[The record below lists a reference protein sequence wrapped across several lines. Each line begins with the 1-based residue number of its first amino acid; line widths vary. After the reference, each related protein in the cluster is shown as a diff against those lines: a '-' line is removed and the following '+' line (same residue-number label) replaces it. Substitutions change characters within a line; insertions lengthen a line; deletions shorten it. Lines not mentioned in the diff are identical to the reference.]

1 MKAGAFD
8 SLNINRQS
16 LYKSIPSV
24 IIKSK
29 NIFENKIAN
38 QVDLFDLTDSDNNDD
53 NLLSEIKDWEFEERL
68 SKEFEA
74 IGFFISDHPM
84 NQFKDIFQ
92 EYGIINYDNFINQ
105 KQIKSA
111 NIAATVL
118 KVQEKK
124 TQKGTSY
131 SIIKFSD
138 LSMVFELFVFS
149 DVFEL
154 NREILKEGNSMMLML
169 TKNDQSPDDKSK
181 SIRINVKKL
190 SLLKNFINQP
200 IESVKF
206 DVKSHLDIKV
216 LQESLAEQ
224 GKTSVN
230 IEYYHDNNIYSFEL
244 LNKRKIDRKLLNDLK
259 NKEISSKIN

>member
-1 MKAGAFD
+1 
-8 SLNINRQS
+8 
-16 LYKSIPSV
+16 
-24 IIKSK
+24 
-29 NIFENKIAN
+29 
-38 QVDLFDLTDSDNNDD
+38 
-53 NLLSEIKDWEFEERL
+53 
-68 SKEFEA
+68 
-74 IGFFISDHPM
+74 
-84 NQFKDIFQ
+84 
-92 EYGIINYDNFINQ
+92 
-105 KQIKSA
+105 
-111 NIAATVL
+111 
-118 KVQEKK
+118 
-124 TQKGTSY
+124 
-131 SIIKFSD
+131 
-138 LSMVFELFVFS
+138 MVFELFVFS

-169 TKNDQSPDDKSK
+169 MKNDQSPDDKSK
-181 SIRINVKKL
+181 SIRINVKNV

>member
-1 MKAGAFD
+1 
-8 SLNINRQS
+8 
-16 LYKSIPSV
+16 
-24 IIKSK
+24 
-29 NIFENKIAN
+29 
-38 QVDLFDLTDSDNNDD
+38 
-53 NLLSEIKDWEFEERL
+53 
-68 SKEFEA
+68 
-74 IGFFISDHPM
+74 
-84 NQFKDIFQ
+84 
-92 EYGIINYDNFINQ
+92 
-105 KQIKSA
+105 
-111 NIAATVL
+111 
-118 KVQEKK
+118 
-124 TQKGTSY
+124 
-131 SIIKFSD
+131 
-138 LSMVFELFVFS
+138 MVFELFVFS

-169 TKNDQSPDDKSK
+169 MKNDQSPDDKSK
-181 SIRINVKKL
+181 SIRINVKKV

-206 DVKSHLDIKV
+206 DVKNYLDIKV